1 VFLFLGG
8 NSMNFKT
15 EFVNVLF
22 DALDGQLDKTKIQQ
36 MIEQPKFDYMGD
48 MAFPC
53 FELAKILRKSPQ
65 VIALEIT
72 DRINTPIFEKVE
84 AISAYVNVFL
94 HKSEVSSLVMNQILS
109 QKGDYGRVNI
119 GEDKVITID
128 FSSPNIAKPFS
139 MGHLRSTVIGNAL
152 ALISEKAGY
161 RSIRINH
168 LGDWGTQFGKLIVA
182 YKKWGNEEQVKQ
194 QPIKELLKLY
204 VKFHEEAE
212 KQPSLNNEA
221 RHWFKRLEEA
231 DEEAISLWKWFRD
244 ESLKEFTKVYELLGI
259 KFDSYHGEAFYN
271 DKMD

>member
-1 VFLFLGG
+1 
-8 NSMNFKT
+8 MNFKG
-15 EFVNVLF
+15 EFVNVLY
-22 DALDGQLDKTKIQQ
+22 DALDGQLDKIKLKQ

-72 DRINTPIFEKVE
+72 ERLNTPLFEKVE
-84 AISAYVNVFL
+84 AVGGYVNVFL
-94 HKSEVSSLVMNQILS
+94 QKRAVSSIVINQILS
-109 QKGDYGRVNI
+109 QKEDYGRVNI

-161 RSIRINH
+161 QPIRINH

-212 KQPSLNNEA
+212 TTLDNEA
-221 RHWFKRLEEA
+221 RNWFKKLEDA
-231 DEEAISLWKWFRD
+231 DDEAISLWKWFRD
-244 ESLKEFTKVYELLGI
+244 ESIKEFSKVYELLGI

-271 DKMD
+271 